1 MQVSICLS
9 KTRNIYS
16 KYFSL
21 SNITFHMLMKDN
33 AAFMMLF
40 VLTVTFVL
48 MGLIIGIMSFPVQ
61 TTVAFLDAPIPP
73 ATTTSSN
80 STLSNSTTT
89 TTTNSTS

>member
-1 MQVSICLS
+1 
-9 KTRNIYS
+9 
-16 KYFSL
+16 
-21 SNITFHMLMKDN
+21 MLMKDN

-48 MGLIIGIMSFPVQ
+48 MGLIIGMMSFPVQ

-73 ATTTSSN
+73 ATTSSN

>member
-1 MQVSICLS
+1 
-9 KTRNIYS
+9 
-16 KYFSL
+16 
-21 SNITFHMLMKDN
+21 MLMKDN

-73 ATTTSSN
+73 ATTSSN

-89 TTTNSTS
+89 ATTNSTS

>member
-40 VLTVTFVL
+40 VLTVTFAL
-48 MGLIIGIMSFPVQ
+48 MGLTIGVISFPMQ
-61 TTVAFLDAPIPP
+61 TAVAFLDAPIPP
-73 ATTTSSN
+73 ATTSSN